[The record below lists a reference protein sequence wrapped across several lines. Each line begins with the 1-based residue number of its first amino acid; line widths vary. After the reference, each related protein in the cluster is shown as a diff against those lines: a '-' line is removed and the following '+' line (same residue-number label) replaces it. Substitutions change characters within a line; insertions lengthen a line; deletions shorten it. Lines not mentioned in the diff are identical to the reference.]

1 MKLFRSLLI
10 VSSAAALEFTK
21 WDQPDE
27 DAFSWIEPKSR
38 LRREGDADDNKV
50 LQFLNQ
56 KAENDKKQEEIE
68 KMKSEEAKLRKEIRA
83 KLEQITLKGR
93 RNRKNKKNSGNSGNS
108 ANKKKDPKK
117 FKKWCL
123 KQGKFV
129 NKNGKC
135 VQPSKR
141 NDYTQDDYEYPD
153 YNIYDD
159 YSDSYYDDYEDY
171 NEDDYDILVGDDL
184 DEEDLEPLIDEIIML
199 RAMDKK
205 EFFDLAQSEGTQ
217 VALERFALREF
228 SRKKLGRKLTQK
240 EKEQRKHL
248 KMHVKDWEVV

>member
-1 MKLFRSLLI
+1 MGVKEKTVDILNMKLFRSLLI

-93 RNRKNKKNSGNSGNS
+93 RNRKNKKNSGNS
-108 ANKKKDPKK
+108 ANKKKDPKKFKK

-129 NKNGKC
+129 N
-135 VQPSKR
+135 
-141 NDYTQDDYEYPD
+141 
-153 YNIYDD
+153 
-159 YSDSYYDDYEDY
+159 
-171 NEDDYDILVGDDL
+171 
-184 DEEDLEPLIDEIIML
+184 
-199 RAMDKK
+199 
-205 EFFDLAQSEGTQ
+205 
-217 VALERFALREF
+217 
-228 SRKKLGRKLTQK
+228 
-240 EKEQRKHL
+240 
-248 KMHVKDWEVV
+248 